1 MKKNIHSDT
10 GEEVSNLGGEG
21 TGLREKENDNMH
33 MFVVLNAYPDG
44 AV

>member
-1 MKKNIHSDT
+1 MKKNIQSDT

-21 TGLREKENDNMH
+21 TGLNEKENDNMR
-33 MFVVLNAYPDG
+33 MFVVLNGYPCG